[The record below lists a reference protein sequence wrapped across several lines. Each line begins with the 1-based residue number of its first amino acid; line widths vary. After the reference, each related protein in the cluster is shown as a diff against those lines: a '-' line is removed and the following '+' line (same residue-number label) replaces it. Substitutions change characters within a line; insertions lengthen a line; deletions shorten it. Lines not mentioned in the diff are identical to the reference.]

1 MKSLS
6 ISGCA
11 VGFFVL
17 CLLAAPAPAFGYID
31 PGTGSMVLQ
40 VLIGTA
46 LGSLLA
52 IKMFWRQIKLVV
64 GGLFARKSSEAETV
78 EAPQTE
84 ATTVEASQT
93 EAETIEAPRNETK
106 S

>member
-1 MKSLS
+1 MRAFSLP
-6 ISGCA
+6 GCA

-52 IKMFWRQIKLVV
+52 IKMFWRQIKLIV
-64 GGLFARKSSEAETV
+64 GGFFGRKSAAAKTV
-78 EAPQTE
+78 EAPLSET
-84 ATTVEASQT
+84 
-93 EAETIEAPRNETK
+93 ETIEEPQNETE

>member
-1 MKSLS
+1 MRTFS

-11 VGFFVL
+11 IGFFVL

-52 IKMFWRQIKLVV
+52 IKMF
-64 GGLFARKSSEAETV
+64 
-78 EAPQTE
+78 
-84 ATTVEASQT
+84 
-93 EAETIEAPRNETK
+93 
-106 S
+106 

>member
-1 MKSLS
+1 MKALS

-17 CLLAAPAPAFGYID
+17 CLLAAPTPAFGYID

-40 VLIGTA
+40 ILIGTA
-46 LGSLLA
+46 LGSLLM
-52 IKMFWRQIKLVV
+52 IKMFWRQIKLMV
-64 GGLFARKSSEAETV
+64 GGFFRRKSAEAKTVEAPQNEAETV
-78 EAPQTE
+78 EAPQ
-84 ATTVEASQT
+84 S
-93 EAETIEAPRNETK
+93 ETK